1 MSPVEVNTAY
11 SDPRQLFWSPCTNI
25 KVLQVKN
32 VSFVSLQ
39 QQTSPLKTAAN
50 SASAHHSRIQI
61 LKANVLLNRSYVC
74 LCLNDPTTALDCAQS
89 LLALSSSPS
98 SPSETGKLLSSSSSG
113 VPIQPEF
120 QSQFQNQ
127 FQNQF
132 NKTPYPV
139 SKPI

>member
-1 MSPVEVNTAY
+1 MVVRYAIVDDFYKNKSFA
-11 SDPRQLFWSPCTNI
+11 I
-25 KVLQVKN
+25 N
-32 VSFVSLQ
+32 VSFLSLQ

-98 SPSETGKLLSSSSSG
+98 SPSETGKLLSSSG
-113 VPIQPEF
+113 FLIQPDEKQGF
-120 QSQFQNQ
+120 LKYIFIGKSGYHTLVTVLFARLDE
-127 FQNQF
+127 
-132 NKTPYPV
+132 
-139 SKPI
+139 I